1 MTSDAIKDS
10 REEKKEKDRK
20 KGKGTDEGRWNQG
33 LDQAEGWEK
42 RDGETVA
49 LNKRRNRTMVRMRLN
64 RKAAGG
70 ENYELWTKVK
80 RRWGWGIYSYKE
92 RKGAQ
97 GKATE
102 RR

>member
-1 MTSDAIKDS
+1 MSDAIKDS

-33 LDQAEGWEK
+33 LDQAEGGQK

-49 LNKRRNRTMVRMRLN
+49 LNKRRKRKMVRIRLD

-80 RRWGWGIYSYKE
+80 QRWGRGIYSNKG
-92 RKGAQ
+92 RKGGQ